1 VDRVAFRQEVL
12 AWMRRIVVLNP
23 KGGSGKTT
31 VATTLAA
38 YYASRGLAT
47 TLMDF
52 DPQGSTSRWLRLR
65 PSTLAPIHGIAAYRR
80 EPRMTRTFQLRIPPG
95 TARVVVDTPAAIEP
109 PRYAEFTRDA
119 DAIVVPVLPSQID
132 IHACAH
138 CIEHLLTTAKIR
150 RRDDR
155 IAVVANRVR
164 PNTLVFR
171 SLSRFLQTL
180 DIPFVATLRESQNY
194 IRSFEL
200 GVGLHEMRAERSLPD
215 VEQWAP
221 LVSWIES
228 RGGGPRSAQREQ
240 PQAMTD
246 HGQQVVEVVEELHDA
261 FHGWWPG
268 NRLARS

>member
-1 VDRVAFRQEVL
+1 
-12 AWMRRIVVLNP
+12 MRRITILNP

-31 VATTLAA
+31 LATNLAA

-52 DPQGSTSRWLRLR
+52 DPQGSTARWLRSR
-65 PSTLAPIHGIAAYRR
+65 PASLPAIHGIAAYCRA
-80 EPRMTRTFQLRIPPG
+80 PGVTRSFQLRTPIG
-95 TARVVVDTPAAIEP
+95 TDRVVVDTPAAIEP
-109 PRYAEFTRDA
+109 QRFAEFCRDA

-138 CIEHLLTTAKIR
+138 CIEHLLTTARIKR
-150 RRDDR
+150 RENR

-171 SLSRFLQTL
+171 SLSRFLETL

-200 GVGLHEMRAERSLPD
+200 GVGVHEMRAERSLPD

-228 RGGGPRSAQREQ
+228 RGRMFGSAPGEQ
-240 PQAMTD
+240 PEAVPQQ
-246 HGQQVVEVVEELHDA
+246 GEQVVEVVEELEQP
-261 FHGWWPG
+261 FHGPWG
-268 NRLARS
+268 GRRLAQP

>member
-1 VDRVAFRQEVL
+1 
-12 AWMRRIVVLNP
+12 MRRITILNP

-31 VATTLAA
+31 LATNLAA

-52 DPQGSTSRWLRLR
+52 DPQGSTARWLRSR
-65 PSTLAPIHGIAAYRR
+65 PASLPAIHGIAAYRR
-80 EPRMTRTFQLRIPPG
+80 APGVTRSFQLRTPIG
-95 TARVVVDTPAAIEP
+95 TDRVVVDTPAAIEP
-109 PRYAEFTRDA
+109 QRFAEFCRDA

-138 CIEHLLTTAKIR
+138 CIEHLLTTAKIKR
-150 RRDDR
+150 REDR

-171 SLSRFLQTL
+171 SLSRFLETL

-200 GVGLHEMRAERSLPD
+200 GIGLHEMRAERSLPD
-215 VEQWAP
+215 IEQWAP
-221 LVSWIES
+221 LASWIES
-228 RGGGPRSAQREQ
+228 RGPARRSASREQ
-240 PQAMTD
+240 PEAMPQQ
-246 HGQQVVEVVEELHDA
+246 GEQVVEVVEELEQA
-261 FHGWWPG
+261 FHRTWGG
-268 NRLARS
+268 RRLAQP

>member
-1 VDRVAFRQEVL
+1 MTG
-12 AWMRRIVVLNP
+12 MRRITILNP

-31 VATTLAA
+31 LATNLAA

-52 DPQGSTSRWLRLR
+52 DPQGSTSRWLRSRSAAL
-65 PSTLAPIHGIAAYRR
+65 PSIHGVAAWRSL
-80 EPRMTRTFQLRIPPG
+80 PGVTRSFQLRSPAG
-95 TARVVVDTPAAIEP
+95 TDRVVVDTPAALEP
-109 PRYAEFTRDA
+109 RRFAEFVREA

-138 CIEHLLTTAKIR
+138 CIEHLLTTARIKR
-150 RRDDR
+150 RENR

-171 SLSRFLQTL
+171 SLSRFLETL

-200 GVGLHEMRAERSLPD
+200 GVGVHEMRAERSLPD

-228 RGGGPRSAQREQ
+228 RGWTGVSASREQ
-240 PQAMTD
+240 PEAMPQQ
-246 HGQQVVEVVEELHDA
+246 GEQVVEVVEELEDS
-261 FHGWWPG
+261 FHGPWG
-268 NRLARS
+268 ARRLAQP